1 MRFRTHILV
10 VVALTF
16 ITLLGVSGCG
26 QKGPLVP
33 PKAIAAAS
41 IAHFIR

>member
-1 MRFRTHILV
+1 MRFRRHILV
-10 VVALTF
+10 VITLAF
-16 ITLLGVSGCG
+16 TLLGVSGCG

>member
-1 MRFRTHILV
+1 MRFRLHILV
-10 VVALTF
+10 VIALALT
-16 ITLLGVSGCG
+16 ILGTAGCG

-41 IAHFIR
+41 IAPFIR